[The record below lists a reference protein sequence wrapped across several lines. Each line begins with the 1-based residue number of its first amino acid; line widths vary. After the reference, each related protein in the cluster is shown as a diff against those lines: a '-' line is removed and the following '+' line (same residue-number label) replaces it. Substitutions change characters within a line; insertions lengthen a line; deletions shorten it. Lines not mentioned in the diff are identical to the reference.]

1 MTSTKVS
8 ELPLY
13 YKHDSQPG
21 TLLFSYACN
30 DKGPVKGWYIYCIQT
45 DDGQIL
51 DKGTI
56 KGIKNINILRDEF
69 ILKGWKRIIR
79 PKVELKEK
87 NKKKEQTKPIEAIPL
102 PPNEENDKARQAA
115 FAAIHSKVYDDSIF
129 F

>member
-13 YKHDSQPG
+13 YKHDILPG
-21 TLLFSYACN
+21 TLLFSFACN

-56 KGIKNINILRDEF
+56 KGIKNINQLRDDY

-79 PKVELKEK
+79 PKIELKDK
-87 NKKKEQTKPIEAIPL
+87 NKKKQVKQIETVAL
-102 PPNEENDKARQAA
+102 PVNEENDKARQAA
-115 FAAIHSKVYDDSIF
+115 FASLHNKVYDDSLF